1 MSLMPLVKNN
11 WDIKRREWK
20 INAELKFARTIIPIP
35 PNHWSSDLQIN
46 IPSDKFSKLLITV
59 APVVVIPLTDS
70 KKASVYESEDDEYTN
85 GIAPKRDITNQDE
98 IVNKNACRIPSLI
111 SFFLNEKYKIIP
123 IKNVIKL
130 E

>member
-1 MSLMPLVKNN
+1 MCKSCIPPICKVGN
-11 WDIKRREWK
+11 IA
-20 INAELKFARTIIPIP
+20 IARTIIPIP
-35 PNHWSSDLQIN
+35 PNHWRRDLQIN

-70 KKASVYESEDDEYTN
+70 KKASVYEREDDEYTN
-85 GIAPKRDITNQDE
+85 GIAPKRDITNHDE
-98 IVNKNACRIPSLI
+98 IVNKNACLIPSLI
-111 SFFLNEKYKIIP
+111 FFFLNEKYKIIP

>member
-1 MSLMPLVKNN
+1 M
-11 WDIKRREWK
+11 
-20 INAELKFARTIIPIP
+20 PIP
-35 PNHWSSDLQIN
+35 PNHWRRDLQIN

-70 KKASVYESEDDEYTN
+70 KKASVYEREDDEYTN
-85 GIAPKRDITNQDE
+85 GIAQKRDITNQDK
-98 IVNKNACRIPSLI
+98 IVNKNACLIPSLI
-111 SFFLNEKYKIIP
+111 FFFLNEKYRIIP

>member
-1 MSLMPLVKNN
+1 MCSSCIPPICKVG
-11 WDIKRREWK
+11 K
-20 INAELKFARTIIPIP
+20 IAIARTIIPIP
-35 PNHWSSDLQIN
+35 PNHCSRDLQIN

-70 KKASVYESEDDEYTN
+70 KKASVYESEDYEYTN
-85 GIAPKRDITNQDE
+85 GIAPKRDITNQDK
-98 IVNKNACRIPSLI
+98 IVNKNACLI
-111 SFFLNEKYKIIP
+111 TILIFFFLKEKYKIIP